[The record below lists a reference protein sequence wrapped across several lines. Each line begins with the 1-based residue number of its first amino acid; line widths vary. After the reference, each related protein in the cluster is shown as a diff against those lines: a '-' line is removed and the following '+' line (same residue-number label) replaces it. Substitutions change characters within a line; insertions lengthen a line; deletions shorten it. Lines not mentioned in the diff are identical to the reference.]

1 MTGSRES
8 KGVAI
13 AFRRR
18 PPVRRPSSPALAAA
32 PVLLVNG
39 NHEQASLANLDGTVA
54 ASYDLAAGAR

>member
-1 MTGSRES
+1 MTRSRES

-18 PPVRRPSSPALAAA
+18 PPVRRPSAPAL
-32 PVLLVNG
+32 LVKG
-39 NHEQASLANLDGTVA
+39 KHEQALLANLVGTVA

>member
-18 PPVRRPSSPALAAA
+18 PPVRWPSAPAPA
-32 PVLLVNG
+32 PVLLVKG
-39 NHEQASLANLDGTVA
+39 KHEQALLANLVGTVA